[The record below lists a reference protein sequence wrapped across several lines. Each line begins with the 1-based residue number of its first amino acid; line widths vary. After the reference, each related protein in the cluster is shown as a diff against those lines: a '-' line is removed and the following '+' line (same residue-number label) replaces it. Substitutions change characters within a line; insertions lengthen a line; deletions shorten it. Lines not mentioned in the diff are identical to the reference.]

1 MNNYLKISN
10 EVQAALA
17 EGRPVVALESTII
30 SHGFPYPQNL
40 ECARRCEQIIRE
52 AGAVPAT
59 IAIIDGW
66 IKVGL
71 TEGELVRL
79 AETREM
85 AKCSRR
91 DVAAILS
98 RGGSG
103 ATTVAGTMLF
113 AAMAGIRVFATGGI
127 GGVHRGAQQTFD
139 ISADLEELA
148 QTPVAV
154 VSAGVKSILDI
165 PLTREYLETA
175 GVPVIGYDTDEF
187 PNFYTRTSGIRVD
200 YNLETTREIA
210 KLIHTSHVLGLRGGI
225 LICNPIPPEYA
236 LDPAYIDEK
245 IEAAIAEAQAQGI
258 SGKATTPFLLGKLYE
273 ITGGKSIEA
282 NRALVFNNAKV
293 AAGIAVD
300 LAGWNKITSFSS

>member
-1 MNNYLKISN
+1 MKNYLKISD
-10 EVQAALA
+10 EIQAALA
-17 EGRPVVALESTII
+17 ERRPVVALESTII

-40 ECARRCEQIIRE
+40 ECAQRCEEIIRE
-52 AGAVPAT
+52 ARAVPAT
-59 IAIIDGW
+59 IAILDGK

-71 TEGELVRL
+71 TEGELARL
-79 AETREM
+79 AESRDM

-98 RGGSG
+98 SGGSG

-113 AAMAGIRVFATGGI
+113 AAMAGIPIFATGGI

-154 VSAGVKSILDI
+154 VSAGAKSILDI

-175 GVPVIGYDTDEF
+175 GVPVIGYDTDAF
-187 PNFYTRTSGIRVD
+187 PNFYTRTSGTAVD
-200 YNLETTREIA
+200 YNLKTTREIA
-210 KLIHTSHVLGLRGGI
+210 RLIHTSRDLGLQGGI
-225 LICNPIPPEYA
+225 LVCNPIPAEYA
-236 LDPAYIDEK
+236 LDPAFIDAK
-245 IEAAIAEAQAQGI
+245 IEAAIVEAAEQGI
-258 SGKATTPFLLGKLYE
+258 SGKDTTPFLLGKLYE

-293 AAGIAVD
+293 AAEIAVD
-300 LAGWNKITSFSS
+300 LAGLPQSGCA